1 MMIRTQKPEES
12 SWISLSNIDQFKKKA
27 FALYG
32 WHVIGLQF
40 RWYPTVKRWRINSQ
54 TNRIT
59 FNKKVQNKNNG
70 RERKWSI
77 GNGRKAAPNANRN
90 RKMRDHI
97 DTSFSYSR
105 VFNISLKFYSMN
117 EHCTVYILY
126 SCGWLRLPQFIQL
139 ASLRHSDES
148 NRVTLQ
154 QK

>member
-90 RKMRDHI
+90 REMRATISIHHFPILACSTFLWNSIQWTNIVLSTYYIVAGDCGFRS
-97 DTSFSYSR
+97 SFNWLLCAIPTNR
-105 VFNISLKFYSMN
+105 
-117 EHCTVYILY
+117 TV
-126 SCGWLRLPQFIQL
+126 
-139 ASLRHSDES
+139 
-148 NRVTLQ
+148 
-154 QK
+154 